1 MKTIVIKNMKNF
13 SLVAIMM
20 AAIVFAACSGEE
32 YIISTQPTT
41 GTFTLTVNAS
51 KGDDSATRALSLDG
65 DALKATWKEGDVVT
79 VYNVTRSAELTGSL
93 IAQDNDI
100 STKLRGT
107 LTGTIAAGDE
117 LKLKFLSP
125 TYTSQDGTLA
135 GIAATCDYAEATV
148 IVSPISGSS
157 ITTSDATFTN
167 QQSIVEF
174 TLKDKATDAEL
185 NATSLTVN
193 AGATTINVTPA
204 SATNVIYVA
213 IPGISSQNVSLS
225 AIADGTIYTYE
236 KTSVTLTNSK
246 FYGYTVSMTENPL
259 AQPLTFEAK
268 EAGAIVTFTAG
279 TAVTTPIEYSIDGIT
294 WTTYSSAI
302 VLSKIGDKVFFR
314 GDNEAYG
321 ASGSCSHFRCSKYC
335 YVYGNIM
342 SLINPT
348 NFAIAT
354 ELTAPYTFAYLLD
367 ETYIKSHSTKKLILP
382 ATTLTKKC
390 YYAMFNGCGMS
401 VAPELPATTLAESCY
416 ERMFDGSHL
425 SIAPELPATTL
436 VKSCYEGM
444 FYSCLGLTTVPDLPA
459 TTLAERCCIDMFN
472 NCRGLIV
479 APGLAAT
486 TLVEGCYRN
495 MFSGCTSLTT
505 APALPATTLAE
516 YCYQLMFCGCTSLTT
531 APVLPAT
538 TLEYSCYSNMF
549 YGCTSLTTAPELPAT
564 TLAQGCYEGMF
575 CGCTS
580 LTTAP
585 ELPATTLAHSCYSSM
600 FSGCTSLTTAPKLP
614 ATTLKPVCY
623 QSMFRGC
630 TSLTTAPDLLAT
642 TLESNCYET
651 MFYGC
656 TSLNKVKCLAT
667 SIFSMRSTNYWL
679 EGVSSTGTF
688 TKATGVDWSGKTG
701 SSGIPS
707 GWTVVEQ

>member
-65 DALKATWKEGDVVT
+65 DALKATWTIGDVVT

-93 IAQDNDI
+93 IAQDNDK

-225 AIADGTIYTYE
+225 AIADGTTYTYE

-246 FYGYTVSMTENPL
+246 FYGYTVSMAENPL
-259 AQPLTFEAK
+259 AQPLTFEAQK
-268 EAGAIVTFTAG
+268 DFASVSFIKG
-279 TAVTTPIEYSIDGIT
+279 TSATNQIEYSTDGIT
-294 WTTYSSAI
+294 WTTYSSEIYLEEA
-302 VLSKIGDKVFFR
+302 GDKVYFR
-314 GDNEAYG
+314 GNNATYG
-321 ASGSCSHFRCSKYC
+321 TSSTSDCSRFDVSSC

-348 NFAIAT
+348 DFATAT
-354 ELTAPYTFAYLLD
+354 ELTKEYTFSYLFKGLHN
-367 ETYIKSHSTKKLILP
+367 HSTKKLILP
-382 ATTLTKKC
+382 ATTLT
-390 YYAMFNGCGMS
+390 AH
-401 VAPELPATTLAESCY
+401 CY
-416 ERMFDGSHL
+416 ERMFSDC
-425 SIAPELPATTL
+425 
-436 VKSCYEGM
+436 KY
-444 FYSCLGLTTVPDLPA
+444 
-459 TTLAERCCIDMFN
+459 
-472 NCRGLIV
+472 
-479 APGLAAT
+479 
-486 TLVEGCYRN
+486 
-495 MFSGCTSLTT
+495 
-505 APALPATTLAE
+505 
-516 YCYQLMFCGCTSLTT
+516 
-531 APVLPAT
+531 
-538 TLEYSCYSNMF
+538 
-549 YGCTSLTTAPELPAT
+549 LTTAPELPAT
-564 TLAQGCYEGMF
+564 TLAYNCYSFMF
-575 CGCTS
+575 SKCTN

-585 ELPATTLAHSCYSSM
+585 ELPATTLADECYVGMFTDCSGLTTAPDLPATALKKNCYQNMFLGCSGLTSASELPATTMANECYSGMFWNCTSLTTAPSLPATTLAESCYNTM
-600 FSGCTSLTTAPKLP
+600 FSGCTSLTTAPTLS
-614 ATTLKPVCY
+614 ATTLARECY
-623 QSMFRGC
+623 QSMFQEC
-630 TSLTTAPDLLAT
+630 TSLATAPNLPATMLAE
-642 TLESNCYET
+642 LCYDK
-651 MFYGC
+651 MFFGC
-656 TSLNKVKCLAT
+656 TSLNYVKCLAT
-667 SIFSMRSTNYWL
+667 DISATDCTRNWL
-679 EGVSSTGTF
+679 QGVSATGTF